1 MQTFLYSFETNA
13 THFRLKIDITTSI
26 EKVKSTRKCSIN
38 RHEWKILLK
47 FRSLCYQEHI
57 PHFLLNFKGN
67 FNKKTVRFYNY
78 WTLFSTP
85 FWKFTIVTFIA
96 KSASIAQW
104 QSTGLVNQGSWVRIS
119 LEAFYFFSPQCHSES
134 HFFPNVS
141 NHFKWMNLFR
151 HIPGDL

>member
-1 MQTFLYSFETNA
+1 MFQKCMQTFLYSFETNA

-119 LEAFYFFSPQCHSES
+119 LEAFFGS
-134 HFFPNVS
+134 HFF
-141 NHFKWMNLFR
+141 HFLLF
-151 HIPGDL
+151 PYTQFCGS